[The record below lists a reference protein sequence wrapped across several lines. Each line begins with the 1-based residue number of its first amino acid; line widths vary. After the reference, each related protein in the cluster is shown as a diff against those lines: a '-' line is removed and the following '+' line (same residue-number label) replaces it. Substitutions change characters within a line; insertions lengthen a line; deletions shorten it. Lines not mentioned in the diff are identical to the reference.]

1 MSDIMAQ
8 FNWLYGKPNGSGRI
22 KVAAEDFVVQEHLGF
37 AFAGQGEHFMVQI
50 RKVGENTKYVVNE
63 LAKACGVKSR
73 DVSWA
78 GLKDR
83 HAVTEQWLSVHLPG
97 KADPDLS
104 QFCCRAPWD

>member
-1 MSDIMAQ
+1 
-8 FNWLYGKPNGSGRI
+8 
-22 KVAAEDFVVQEHLGF
+22 
-37 AFAGQGEHFMVQI
+37 MVKI
-50 RKVGENTKYVVNE
+50 HKVGENTKYVVNE

-97 KADPDLS
+97 KDDPDLA
-104 QFCCRAPWD
+104 QFEAEHPALKC